1 MVLVI
6 QDTQEKKESVFR
18 PRESRATARNP
29 SFAPDGSRVVFSLSD
44 IGGHQIAS
52 VNLQGQDLKRS
63 DRGSRHE
70 RLAGVF
76 ARRPEDRVR
85 VEPEPATSKST

>member
-6 QDTQEKKESVFR
+6 QDTQEKKDTVFQ

-52 VNLQGQDLKRS
+52 VNPQGEDLKYLTKAA
-63 DRGSRHE
+63 GHE

-76 ARRPEDRVR
+76 ARRAQDRFR
-85 VEPEPATSKST
+85 LEPEPATSRSM